1 MSNNTSREP
10 STESPDESREPIP
23 RDWWRT
29 DPSDAERVADAL
41 EAFATVAD
49 VHDTASRRRHDR
61 QTSPDALA
69 AVEAVRAAFPD
80 PSPPSI
86 ASRLEDLTES
96 RRGSDPRE
104 PILAALEQIDEN
116 AATLAQARS
125 RFEHGVGRVRT
136 FPFGR
141 TREESVEAITDAV
154 EAIRSALA
162 GEESR
167 VDGYGLRAVKE
178 GR

>member
-1 MSNNTSREP
+1 MSNNTSRDP
-10 STESPDESREPIP
+10 STESSRTDSDPLN
-23 RDWWRT
+23 RRWWRS
-29 DPSDAERVADAL
+29 DPSEAERVSDAV
-41 EAFATVAD
+41 EALATVAD
-49 VHDTASRRRHDR
+49 VHTAASRRRHDR

-86 ASRLEDLTES
+86 ASRLEDLAES

-125 RFEHGVGRVRT
+125 TYEHGVGRVRT

-154 EAIRSALA
+154 EAIRTVLVD
-162 GEESR
+162 EESR
-167 VDGYGLRAVKE
+167 VDGYGLRAVGE